1 MKNKKDIKMT
11 NLEELLLERD
21 RLLADNP
28 DLQILQSQL
37 DLLFKTIGDKP
48 LDKLLALKDMMSQN
62 NDDLKE
68 LIKELLDES
77 K

>member
-1 MKNKKDIKMT
+1 MT